1 MIRKAFSAA
10 LLTLLAALPLAA
22 LADTA
27 QQLVITLTDQTT
39 QTFWLYDEPRVVF
52 GTTDLTVTAGTT
64 TYNVERSQVSTFTF
78 SKAETEGV
86 HHAGL
91 ITSTSVNRLYDLN
104 GRLLQERDI
113 DTSLLPAG
121 TYILQTPG
129 QKTVKITKQ

>member
-1 MIRKAFSAA
+1 MRKVFSAA
-10 LLTLLAALPLAA
+10 VLALLAALPTTAMA
-22 LADTA
+22 EMA
-27 QQLVITLTDQTT
+27 QQLVITLTDKTT
-39 QTFWLYDEPRVVF
+39 QTFWLQDEPRVVF

-64 TYNVERSQVSTFTF
+64 TYTVERAQVSTFTF
-78 SKAETEGV
+78 SKAETEGIQ
-86 HHAGL
+86 HAGL

>member
-1 MIRKAFSAA
+1 MIRKALSAA
-10 LLTLLAALPLAA
+10 VLALLAALPTAA

-27 QQLVITLTDQTT
+27 QQLVITLTDKTT
-39 QTFWLYDEPRVVF
+39 QTFWLQDEPRVVF

-64 TYNVERSQVSTFTF
+64 TYNVERTQVSTFTF
-78 SKAETEGV
+78 AKVDTEGIQ
-86 HHAGL
+86 HAGL

-113 DTSLLPAG
+113 NTSLLPAG

-129 QKTVKITKQ
+129 RKTIKITKQ